1 MTEETPWTR
10 IAGFGLLALAVVL
23 FGVGLVIYITGFE
36 VAALGMM
43 AGFAV
48 STLALGLLAVPSA
61 KR

>member
-1 MTEETPWTR
+1 MTEGISWTR
-10 IAGFGLLALAVVL
+10 IAGFVLLAMAALL
-23 FGVGLVIYITGFE
+23 FGTGLVVYVTGFE

-43 AGFAV
+43 AAFAV